1 MSDDAKKAEME
12 IPAQPGTFTTYDMR
26 ELLFQHVLSNL
37 DTYQPHG
44 GVDDIRH
51 LMKVMHCVEDFAME
65 IARKVMVNRAQLSPL
80 PSFQG
85 IIQPDPMND
94 PNDTQEYEMRYRVVE
109 QVVGQ
114 LPHRDEVYSFE
125 EATKEF
131 GKNFVETYWGALGER
146 CPHSMMLPGNKE
158 IFFTVSRQPIQS
170 LKQQMDQDS
179 TALPTRSP
187 RLG

>member
-1 MSDDAKKAEME
+1 MSDEAKKAEME
-12 IPAQPGTFTTYDMR
+12 IPAQPGTFTTYEMR
-26 ELLFQHVLSNL
+26 EMLFHHVLSNL
-37 DTYQPHG
+37 DTYQASVG
-44 GVDDIRH
+44 MDDIRH
-51 LMKVMHCVEDFAME
+51 LLKVMHCVEDFVME
-65 IARKVMVNRAQLSPL
+65 VARKVMVNRAQLSPL

-131 GKNFVETYWGALGER
+131 GKNFVETYWGALGGG
-146 CPHSMMLPGNKE
+146 M
-158 IFFTVSRQPIQS
+158 
-170 LKQQMDQDS
+170 
-179 TALPTRSP
+179 P
-187 RLG
+187 R